1 MSARAEVRQRRM
13 ITQRRGFAP
22 PRRVAGEA
30 LPRRFSRRDHGQ
42 TVMIRSSS
50 APNTGA
56 APLDCFGGQGTAG
69 GARASAGPKAGRRGK
84 SNRSERDF
92 AGEITTGGRRPA
104 IVAAARLVGAGA
116 VPAAVEE
123 GQRARIGG
131 EVDLGAVAVVPLV
144 VLPLTGGQLA
154 LDEHLRALDEVLL
167 GDLAEGFVPDRHL
180 VPLGPLNAVAV
191 VVLPALAGRD
201 VEGDDPLA
209 ALGGA
214 YLGVATHVAD

>member
-1 MSARAEVRQRRM
+1 MDGCAWRRCPC
-13 ITQRRGFAP
+13 RVKAP
-22 PRRVAGEA
+22 
-30 LPRRFSRRDHGQ
+30 LL
-42 TVMIRSSS
+42 
-50 APNTGA
+50 GA
-56 APLDCFGGQGTAG
+56 APLDCFGEQGTAG
-69 GARASAGPKAGRRGK
+69 GARASAGPKAGRREK

-92 AGEITTGGRRPA
+92 AGEITTGGRRPG
-104 IVAAARLVGAGA
+104 IVAAARLVGAAA

-123 GQRARIGG
+123 GQGAGVGG

-144 VLPLTGGQLA
+144 VLPLARGQLA

-167 GDLAEGFVPDRHL
+167 GDLAEGFVPDHHL
-180 VPLGPLNAVAV
+180 VPLGPLDAVAV

-201 VEGDDPLA
+201 IEGDDPLA